1 MCGLVYKCF
10 NFHYEAPEFVTDL
23 LFYNNAF
30 VVIKSSSFSRLR
42 MWAPVYRIV
51 LMPNGGGGLAWLY
64 KVD

>member
-1 MCGLVYKCF
+1 MLYS

-51 LMPNGGGGLAWLY
+51 LMVEEDWRGSI
-64 KVD
+64 K